1 MTSSKASAAPAVPRP
16 AATVILARD
25 TREGIEVF
33 MMERTTAVEFAKGMH
48 VFPGGALDPSDH
60 HLDMASRCCGL
71 DDQVASHTLGI
82 EQGGLAY
89 WIAAIRECFEES
101 GLLLGYRED
110 DKILSLGEAEAA
122 RLAALR
128 IEMAQNKLSFLDILQ
143 REAVR
148 AATDRIAYYSH
159 WVTQAGRPRRY
170 DTRFFVAQA
179 PEGQTALQDNHETV
193 GQLWVRPE
201 QAIEM
206 QRMGQLSMMF
216 PTIKTLES
224 LTPFKQV
231 EELMEYARKP
241 RPKQVMSPVTGV
253 GRTGEAHILIPGDF
267 AYAEIKKLD
276 PDNQGACCSYILP
289 GQAVKIGEDVWR
301 LTAPNPGMMTGPGTN
316 TYLIGNA
323 EHGVAVID
331 PGPLLEAHI
340 DAIIASAPGLIRW
353 ILCTHTHLDHSP
365 AAAVLKQRTGATVLG
380 MAAPALP
387 NQDATFKPDH
397 LVTHQERLEVAGAVI
412 RVIHTPG
419 HASNQVCFLLEAQ
432 NLLFTGDHIMQ
443 GSTVVIGP
451 PDGNMAEYLASL
463 RLLLNE
469 KIDHFAPGHGF
480 LMDKPAEN
488 VERILIHR
496 QDRENKVIAALRK
509 FEQPV
514 SLETLVKFAYDDTH
528 ERLHTVAQKSLLAHL
543 QKLHEE
549 QRVSLTNTLWA
560 LPQQGSTA

>member
-1 MTSSKASAAPAVPRP
+1 MTFANHSATPIVPRP
-16 AATVILARD
+16 AATVILARNVSD
-25 TREGIEVF
+25 GIEVF

-60 HLDMASRCCGL
+60 HAEMASLCCGL
-71 DDQVASHTLGI
+71 DDQRASQMLGI

-101 GLLLGYRED
+101 GLLLGYRETGQL
-110 DKILSLGEAEAA
+110 LSLSPEEAS

-128 IEMAQNKLSFLDILQ
+128 IEMAKNNVSFLNILQ
-143 REAVR
+143 REAVT
-148 AATDRIAYYSH
+148 AATDSIAYYSH

-179 PEGQTALQDNHETV
+179 PEGQTALQDDHETV

-201 QAIEM
+201 HAIEM
-206 QRMGQLSMMF
+206 HRTGALSMMF
-216 PTIKTLES
+216 PTVKTLES
-224 LTPFKQV
+224 LTPFKSV
-231 EELMEYARKP
+231 EELMAYARKP
-241 RPKQVMSPVTGV
+241 RAKQVMAPVTGMAPN
-253 GRTGEAHILIPGDF
+253 GEARTLIPGDF

-276 PDNQGACCSYILP
+276 PSNHGACRAFIEP
-289 GQAVKIGEDVWR
+289 GQAVEIGKDVWR
-301 LTAPNPGMMTGPGTN
+301 LTAANPGMMTGPGTN

-331 PGPLLEAHI
+331 PGPTLDTHI
-340 DAIIASAPGLIRW
+340 NAIIAAAPGPIRW

-365 AAAVLKQRTGATVLG
+365 AAAILKQRTGARVMG
-380 MAAPALP
+380 MRAPEFP
-387 NQDATFKPDH
+387 NQDASFAPDH
-397 LVTHQERLEVAGAVI
+397 QVSHQERLEVAGTVI

-451 PDGNMAEYLASL
+451 PDGNMLDYLASL

-469 KIDHFAPGHGF
+469 KIDYLAPGHGF

-488 VERILIHR
+488 VDRILIHR

-509 FEQPV
+509 IGQPAALE
-514 SLETLVKFAYDDTH
+514 SLVTFAYNDTP
-528 ERLHTVAQKSLLAHL
+528 ERLHGVAQKSLLAHL
-543 QKLHEE
+543 EKLRQE
-549 QRVSLTNTLWA
+549 QRVLFTDDRWSLIQTL
-560 LPQQGSTA
+560 S

>member
-1 MTSSKASAAPAVPRP
+1 MKTPAAPAVPRP
-16 AATVILARD
+16 AATVILARNIGN
-25 TREGIEVF
+25 GIEVF

-48 VFPGGALDPSDH
+48 VFPGGALDRADH
-60 HLDMASRCCGL
+60 HPEIASLCVGL
-71 DDQVASHTLGI
+71 DDQRASQTLGI

-110 DKILSLGEAEAA
+110 DNLLRLGTDEAA

-128 IEMAQNKLSFLDILQ
+128 LEMAQSKLSFIDILQ
-143 REAVR
+143 REAVK

-193 GQLWVRPE
+193 GQLWVQPE
-201 QAIEM
+201 QALEM
-206 QRMGQLSMMF
+206 NRAGELSMMF

-224 LTPFKQV
+224 LAPFKHV
-231 EELMEYARKP
+231 EELLEYARKP
-241 RPKQVMSPVTGV
+241 RPKQVMAPVTGIA
-253 GRTGEAHILIPGDF
+253 RSGEPHILIPGDF

-276 PDNQGACCSYILP
+276 FDNRGVCCSYIQP
-289 GQAVKIGEDVWR
+289 GLAVKIGPDVLR
-301 LTAPNPGMMTGPGTN
+301 VTAANPGMMTGPGTN
-316 TYLIGNA
+316 SYLLGNA
-323 EHGVAVID
+323 QDGVAVID
-331 PGPLLEAHI
+331 PGPLLDEHIEALL
-340 DAIIASAPGLIRW
+340 AAAPGPIRW

-365 AAAVLKQRTGATVLG
+365 AAAVLKQRTGATIIG
-380 MAAPALP
+380 MSPPPYP
-387 NQDATFKPDH
+387 NQDQTFVPDH
-397 LVTHQERLEVAGAVI
+397 LVTHQERLEVAGTVL

-419 HASNQVCFLLEAQ
+419 HASNQICFLLESQ

-451 PDGNMAEYLASL
+451 PDGNMAQYLASL
-463 RLLLNE
+463 RLLLDE

-496 QDRENKVIAALRK
+496 QDRENKVIASLK
-509 FEQPV
+509 KVQLPI
-514 SLETLVKFAYDDTH
+514 SLEALVKFAYDDAP
-528 ERLHTVAQKSLLAHL
+528 ERLHAVAQKSLLAHL
-543 QKLHEE
+543 EKLRDEK
-549 QRVSLTNTLWA
+549 RVSCNDGVWSLAN
-560 LPQQGSTA
+560 

>member
-1 MTSSKASAAPAVPRP
+1 MTTPASPAVPRP
-16 AATVILARD
+16 AATVILARNISD
-25 TREGIEVF
+25 GIEVF

-48 VFPGGALDPSDH
+48 VFPGGALDRTDH
-60 HLDMASRCCGL
+60 HPEIAALCVGL
-71 DDQVASHTLGI
+71 DDQLASQTLGI
-82 EQGGLAY
+82 DQGGLAY

-110 DKILSLGEAEAA
+110 DHLLRLGTDEAA

-128 IEMAQNKLSFLDILQ
+128 IEMAENKLSFLDILQ
-143 REAVR
+143 REAVK
-148 AATDRIAYYSH
+148 AATDRIAYFSH

-193 GQLWVRPE
+193 GQLWVQPG
-201 QAIEM
+201 QALEM
-206 QRMGQLSMMF
+206 NRAGALNMMF

-224 LTPFKQV
+224 LAPFKHV
-231 EELMEYARKP
+231 EELLEYARKP
-241 RPKQVMSPVTGV
+241 RPKQVMAPVTGLS
-253 GRTGEAHILIPGDF
+253 RSGEPHILIPGDY

-276 PDNQGACCSYILP
+276 FDNRGVCCSYIQP
-289 GQAVKIGEDVWR
+289 GQAVTIGQDVLR
-301 LTAPNPGMMTGPGTN
+301 VTAANPGMMTGPGTN
-316 TYLIGNA
+316 SYLIGNA
-323 EHGVAVID
+323 VSGVAVID
-331 PGPLLEAHI
+331 PGPLLDEHI
-340 DAIIASAPGLIRW
+340 DALLAAAPGPIRW

-365 AAAVLKQRTGATVLG
+365 AAAALKQRTGATVIG
-380 MAAPALP
+380 MPPPLQP
-387 NQDATFKPDH
+387 NQDQTFKPDH
-397 LVTHQERLEVAGAVI
+397 IVSHQEKLDIAGTVI

-419 HASNQVCFLLEAQ
+419 HASNQVCYLLESQ

-469 KIDHFAPGHGF
+469 KIEHFAPGHGF

-509 FEQPV
+509 VEHPTT
-514 SLETLVKFAYDDTH
+514 LENLVKIAYDDAH

-543 QKLHEE
+543 QKLRDE
-549 QRVSLTNTLWA
+549 QRAVVTDGLWS
-560 LPQQGSTA
+560 LPQPARAT